1 MLRSLDTPYADTAA
15 ASLSFLLGGEPLP
28 ALDTLVVPDVA
39 GPGSSLELRLLGA
52 SHQALLDT
60 AAGRCAEVV
69 ACLPGAAPGLP
80 SEVDTTVVGLPYRFQ
95 ARIDTYGPADFR
107 AVVADLKQRY
117 SDNPRALIGVFP
129 GAPDAVT
136 ALVALPANGGA
147 VGWKTWHAY
156 PQTGEVAVTRTS
168 VVAR

>member
-1 MLRSLDTPYADTAA
+1 MLRSVDTPYADTDAG
-15 ASLSFLLGGEPLP
+15 SLSFLLGGEPLA

-60 AAGRCAEVV
+60 SAGRCAEVV
-69 ACLPGAAPGLP
+69 ACLPGTAPGLP
-80 SEVDTTVVGLPYRFQ
+80 SEVDTVVVGLPYRFQ
-95 ARIDTYGPADFR
+95 ARVERYPSAAFR
-107 AVVADLKQRY
+107 AVVTDLKQRY
-117 SDNPRALIGVFP
+117 THHPRALVGVFP
-129 GAPDAVT
+129 GAPDAIT
-136 ALVALPANGGA
+136 ALVALPVVGGA

-156 PQTGEVAVTRTS
+156 PQTGEVAVTRTT